1 MEATMKS
8 VRRYLPLL
16 FLLLLAILT
25 FTPHALPAADDL
37 FDLKPIVPGVYAA
50 LAKPVYKINCNA
62 VVIVLDD
69 GVLIVDTHSKP
80 SAARALIE
88 QIKTVTDKPVKY
100 VVDSHAH
107 WDHFQGNQAYPAAWP
122 RGLEIVSST
131 ATRESI
137 EERGIPRV
145 KRQIL
150 EVPAEIEGLKA
161 ELARTTDP
169 ARKTVIQ
176 DNVRQAESYLAE
188 LKSMQVALPTLTFD
202 RSLVIHGKT
211 RTVQLLWLGKAH
223 TDGDVFVYLP
233 NEKFIATGDALHG
246 WTPFLND
253 AYPYDWIHTL
263 EAVEKL
269 DFEYA
274 LGGHGPVFRGKAQ
287 FQMWEQYLKD
297 LMAETTG
304 AYTAGASMQDTV
316 KRVSGVL
323 IPKYAGKMPS
333 TFPQDIVP
341 NIQKAYRVVSGQME

>member
-1 MEATMKS
+1 MKS
-8 VRRYLPLL
+8 LRGYLPLL
-16 FLLLLAILT
+16 VLLLLPLT
-25 FTPHALPAADDL
+25 SRAVPVADEL
-37 FDLKPIVPGVYAA
+37 FDLKPVVTGVYAA

-69 GVLIVDTHSKP
+69 GVLVVDTHSKP

-100 VVDSHAH
+100 VVDTHFH
-107 WDHFQGNQAYPAAWP
+107 WDHYQGNQAYPTVWP
-122 RGLEIVSST
+122 KGLEIVSST

-161 ELARTTDP
+161 ELAKATAATKK
-169 ARKTVIQ
+169 AELQ
-176 DNVRQAESYLAE
+176 GNLRQAESYLSE
-188 LKSMQVALPTLTFD
+188 LKSMQVTLPSLTFD
-202 RSLVIHGKT
+202 RSLVIHGKS

-246 WTPFLND
+246 WTPFMND
-253 AYPYDWIHTL
+253 SYPNDWIRTL

-269 DFEYA
+269 DFDYA
-274 LGGHGPVFRGKAQ
+274 VGGHGGVFRGKGQ
-287 FQMWEQYLKD
+287 FQMWEQYFRD
-297 LMAETTG
+297 LMAETTS
-304 AYTAGASMQDTV
+304 AYTAGASMPDAV
-316 KRVSGVL
+316 KRVSSVL
-323 IPKYAGKMPS
+323 VPKYAGKMPS
-333 TFPQDIVP
+333 TFHDDVVA
-341 NIQKAYRVVSGQME
+341 NIQKAYRVVSGQTD